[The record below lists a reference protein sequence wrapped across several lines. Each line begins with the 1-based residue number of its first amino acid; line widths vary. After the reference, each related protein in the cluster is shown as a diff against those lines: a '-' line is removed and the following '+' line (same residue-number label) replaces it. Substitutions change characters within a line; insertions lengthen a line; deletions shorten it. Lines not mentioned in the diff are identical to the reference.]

1 MINALLYDGLDS
13 YSHEL
18 LTILKNKNRKDNYK
32 SLALTQVEIDNYKK
46 TIFIVEDEE
55 DLKLFYKLYYQL
67 KHIVLHEFNGEF
79 SKKISSIY
87 KLVKLNSAFE
97 KPKKNLIYSTLK
109 KTKPTYKSTK
119 IKTKTM
125 FETASV

>member
-1 MINALLYDGLDS
+1 MLNALLYDGLDS

-18 LTILKNKNRKDNYK
+18 LSILKNKNTRDNFK
-32 SLALTQVEIDNYKK
+32 SLSVTQAEIDKYKK
-46 TIFIVEDEE
+46 TIFIIEDEE

-67 KHIVLHEFNGEF
+67 KHIVLHEFNADF
-79 SKKISSIY
+79 TKKISTIY

-109 KTKPTYKSTK
+109 KTKPKFKSTK
-119 IKTKTM
+119 IKTM